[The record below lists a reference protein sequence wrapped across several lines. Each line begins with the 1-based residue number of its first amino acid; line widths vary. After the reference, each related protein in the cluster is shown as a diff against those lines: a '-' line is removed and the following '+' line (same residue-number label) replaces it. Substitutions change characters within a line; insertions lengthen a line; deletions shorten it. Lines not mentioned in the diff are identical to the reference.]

1 MKNYEDVKNYDVEDV
16 VVEDVKDTNSTRF
29 NTYEDYED
37 VDVMEFNDMSKVQKL
52 EFLEDY
58 IMGTC
63 SDGDL
68 MDAMVDFIKTQ
79 KEAVAKKNEYNKN
92 ERAKNKDAMQQQLDE
107 IVEIMKDD
115 ESTTLWSRELLIKK
129 TGYID
134 DKTGEAV
141 TGNWMTSRLTKL
153 VKLGLVEKCK
163 SNIKGDRKT
172 YYKVLNKD

>member
-1 MKNYEDVKNYDVEDV
+1 
-16 VVEDVKDTNSTRF
+16 
-29 NTYEDYED
+29 
-37 VDVMEFNDMSKVQKL
+37 
-52 EFLEDY
+52 
-58 IMGTC
+58 MGTC

-92 ERAKNKDAMQQQLDE
+92 ERAKNKDAMQEQLDE
-107 IVEIMKDD
+107 ILTIMKDD
-115 ESTTLWSRELLIKK
+115 ESTTLWSREALIKK

-141 TGNWMTSRLTKL
+141 SGNWMSSRLTKL
-153 VKLGLVEKCK
+153 VKLGLVERCK

>member
-1 MKNYEDVKNYDVEDV
+1 MN
-16 VVEDVKDTNSTRF
+16 NSRF
-29 NTYEDYED
+29 NNYNDFED

-52 EFLEDY
+52 EFIEDF
-58 IMGTC
+58 ISGTC
-63 SDGDL
+63 EDADL
-68 MDAMVDFIKTQ
+68 MMAMADFIKSE
-79 KEAVAKKNEYNKN
+79 KEAVAKKNEYNK
-92 ERAKNKDAMQQQLDE
+92 EQRAKNKDAMQEQLDE
-107 IVEIMKDD
+107 IFTIMKDD
-115 ESTTLWSRELLIKK
+115 ESTTLWSRDTLIKK

-153 VKLGLVEKCK
+153 VKLGLVVKCK